1 MIDMENKNQ
10 VNKKNTSKNNI
21 SNQSSSPTFIDPKI
35 KIISA
40 SKSENKSQI
49 QDKKQVGFVSSISI
63 SKEADELGKPIN
75 EPKKEIKEKQDLSIK
90 KIIFNIFNYFK
101 ELPTRFVSG
110 LPSNLQS
117 LFYAILGTMIGFGFA
132 ILLFP
137 QSPGFFAIFLTTLFL
152 APFIQKQIK
161 LNELLV
167 GRTEEVEK
175 KGVSL
180 FKFQLRSDK
189 FSFIGF
195 YNDHKSLFSTYLYFF
210 LGIILVIILLV
221 TIIPQ
226 STSANLFGNQ
236 GWDQKLLPTKN
247 IGFEGQDKTA
257 IFWSI
262 FTNNLSVLIVC
273 FIIALV
279 FPLGAILLIVWNA
292 IYWGVVFTQYALFY
306 SSFYHIAFIAIL
318 LPLLLSVALHVIL
331 EAGAYFF
338 ASMSGN
344 LLAVG
349 IKSEAKDYDRLF
361 TIIKYCLILLL
372 CGFIFFLAGALTEVY
387 IFDILKN
394 IFFSIF

>member
-1 MIDMENKNQ
+1 MIDMESKNKINQ
-10 VNKKNTSKNNI
+10 VKVINKKNI
-21 SNQSSSPTFIDPKI
+21 PNQSSNSTIQVK
-35 KIISA
+35 KEEIS
-40 SKSENKSQI
+40 SITDDKQSTP
-49 QDKKQVGFVSSISI
+49 DKKQINFISSSSI
-63 SKEADELGKPIN
+63 SKEADKLGKPIN
-75 EPKKEIKEKQDLSIK
+75 EPKPEIKNKQKLSIK
-90 KIIFNIFNYFK
+90 IIISSILNYFK
-101 ELPTRFVSG
+101 SLPNKFVNG
-110 LPSNLQS
+110 LPPNLQS
-117 LFYAILGTMIGFGFA
+117 LFYAILGTMVGFSFA
-132 ILLFP
+132 VLLFP
-137 QSPGFFAIFLTTLFL
+137 ETPGFFAIFLTTLFL

-167 GRTEEVEK
+167 GRTEEIEH
-175 KGVSL
+175 KGVSI
-180 FKFQLRSDK
+180 FKFNLISNK
-189 FSFIGF
+189 FSFTGF
-195 YNDHKSLFSTYLYFF
+195 YNDHKALFSTYLYFF
-210 LGIILVIILLV
+210 LGIILVIILLIAV
-221 TIIPQ
+221 IPQ
-226 STSANLFGNQ
+226 DTSAHLFSNQ
-236 GWDQKLLPTKN
+236 GWDQKLLPSKN

-306 SSFYHIAFIAIL
+306 SSYYNIAFIAVL

-331 EAGAYFF
+331 EASAYFF

-349 IKSEAKDYDRLF
+349 IKKEGKDFDRLF
-361 TIIKYCLILLL
+361 IIIEYCLILLL
-372 CGFIFFLAGALTEVY
+372 CGLFFFLTGALAEVY